1 MLPPDAFPAAAQ
13 AQAVT
18 PQPAQTP
25 AGAFTAT
32 TTAMLATAGSAAE
45 RLFSEQMAMMSK
57 MFEQQMATLRAATGT
72 PAPAVQVASP
82 TPVSVP
88 TPAASS
94 PATESSE
101 VKHGSYR
108 PLQPRAQQDLD
119 SDQQQYLDAL
129 IAKYVKRTPGSKRL
143 TDKARTRLA
152 DPRAV
157 AGFRPQW
164 KEMVYP
170 LVTDR
175 AKGSRIWDVDGNEYI
190 DIVNGYGAIMF
201 GHSPQFVLDAVREQ
215 IELGVAIGPQS
226 PLAGEVAAQICELTG
241 NDRVTFCNTGS
252 EAVMAAIRVARTV
265 TGRDRIIY
273 FAGDYHGTFDE
284 VLVRNTPRG
293 TVPLAPGIPL
303 ANTGNVVVLEYGAD
317 ASLEYIRKNASEI
330 AAVLIEPVQ
339 TRNPGLQPIAFIK
352 TVREITEQ
360 AEIALIIDEV
370 VTGFRLAP
378 GGVQEAF
385 GVRADLATYGKVIGG
400 GYPIGV
406 LSGKAK
412 FMDALDGGA
421 WQYGDTSIPEV
432 GVTFFA
438 GTFVRHPQALA
449 AARSVLNHLKNA
461 GRSFRLI

>member
-1 MLPPDAFPAAAQ
+1 
-13 AQAVT
+13 
-18 PQPAQTP
+18 
-25 AGAFTAT
+25 
-32 TTAMLATAGSAAE
+32 
-45 RLFSEQMAMMSK
+45 
-57 MFEQQMATLRAATGT
+57 
-72 PAPAVQVASP
+72 
-82 TPVSVP
+82 
-88 TPAASS
+88 
-94 PATESSE
+94 
-101 VKHGSYR
+101 
-108 PLQPRAQQDLD
+108 
-119 SDQQQYLDAL
+119 
-129 IAKYVKRTPGSKRL
+129 
-143 TDKARTRLA
+143 
-152 DPRAV
+152 
-157 AGFRPQW
+157 
-164 KEMVYP
+164 
-170 LVTDR
+170 
-175 AKGSRIWDVDGNEYI
+175 
-190 DIVNGYGAIMF
+190 MF

-293 TVPLAPGIPL
+293 TVPLAPGIPI

-317 ASLEYIRKNASEI
+317 ASLDYIRKNAGEI

-360 AEIALIIDEV
+360 AEIALIMDEV

-406 LSGKAK
+406 LSGKAQ

-449 AARSVLNHLKNA
+449 AARAVLNHLKNCWPA
-461 GRSFRLI
+461 APDLI